1 MTPEE
6 HLALANINPELE
18 EILKNSPPVPP
29 LDPNLDIPTL
39 RATLLAQKRKLTESQ
54 STGEVT
60 YIEEDR
66 QIPVRDG
73 ASIAVR
79 IHKPKVLP
87 KDGSPVFVVYHGGG
101 FVLGGLDSEVLLC
114 RKFTELGGIAINVDY
129 RMAPENPFP
138 TPINDA
144 YDALK
149 WTAANF
155 EELGGDPKKGFLVGG
170 ISAGA
175 NFGAVV
181 SHLYR
186 DDDLWPPLTGAYLSI
201 PPCIAPELVP
211 AKYKDVYLSRE
222 QNKDAPRLNKERM
235 DFFHKMYNAD
245 PNSPLTAPSLFET
258 HRGLPPTYFQIC
270 GLDPLRD
277 EAIIYEDILKE
288 QGVKTKVDFY
298 PGLPHAFWSAW
309 LEAGFSKGYQ
319 EDCVKALKWLL
330 EQS

>member
-18 EILKNSPPVPP
+18 EISKNSPPAPRPDFNV
-29 LDPNLDIPTL
+29 DIPTM
-39 RATLLAQKRKLTESQ
+39 RAGLLAQKRKLTESQ
-54 STGEVT
+54 STGEVN

-73 ASIAVR
+73 TSIAVR
-79 IHKPKVLP
+79 IHKPKVPP
-87 KDGSPVFVVYHGGG
+87 KDGRPIFVVYHGGG
-101 FVLGGLDSEVLLC
+101 FMLGGLDSEVALC
-114 RKFTELGGIAINVDY
+114 RKFTGLGGIAVNVDY

-155 EELGGDPKKGFLVGG
+155 EELGGNPKKGFLAGG

-186 DDDLWPPLTGAYLSI
+186 DDKLSPPLTGAYLSI
-201 PPCIAPELVP
+201 PPCIAPDLVP

-222 QNKDAPRLNKERM
+222 QNKEAPRLNKDSM
-235 DFFHKMYNAD
+235 DFFNKMYNAD
-245 PNSPLTAPSLFET
+245 PNSPLAAPSLFET

-288 QGVKTKVDFY
+288 EGVKTKVDFY
-298 PGLPHAFWSAW
+298 PGLPHAFWSW
-309 LEAGFSKGYQ
+309 LPEAGFSKKYQ
-319 EDCVKALKWLL
+319 EDCTRALKWLL
-330 EQS
+330 ELS